1 MTQALKK
8 MRDTSSA
15 VKLASTPVKL
25 AQEIELIQARLA
37 VLSELESTLER
48 DDATLRAQRAAI
60 LLHGFGDGSR
70 QSKIG
75 PASCRPSAVP
85 LRTKAAYRGLTKF
98 PRVSRV
104 LVFGMDRRD
113 GRRTRPLLYPASA
126 HETK

>member
-8 MRDTSSA
+8 MCDTSSA
-15 VKLASTPVKL
+15 VKLAR
-25 AQEIELIQARLA
+25 EIELIQARLA

-48 DDATLRAQRAAI
+48 DDTTLRAQRAAI

-85 LRTKAAYRGLTKF
+85 LRTKAAYRGLT
-98 PRVSRV
+98 
-104 LVFGMDRRD
+104 
-113 GRRTRPLLYPASA
+113 
-126 HETK
+126 

>member
-37 VLSELESTLER
+37 VLSELESTLEK
-48 DDATLRAQRAAI
+48 DDTTLSAQRATI
-60 LLHGFGDGSR
+60 LLHGFGDGSQ

-75 PASCRPSAVP
+75 LASCRPSAVP
-85 LRTKAAYRGLTKF
+85 LPTKVVYPGLTKF
-98 PRVSRV
+98 PWG
-104 LVFGMDRRD
+104 F
-113 GRRTRPLLYPASA
+113 
-126 HETK
+126 